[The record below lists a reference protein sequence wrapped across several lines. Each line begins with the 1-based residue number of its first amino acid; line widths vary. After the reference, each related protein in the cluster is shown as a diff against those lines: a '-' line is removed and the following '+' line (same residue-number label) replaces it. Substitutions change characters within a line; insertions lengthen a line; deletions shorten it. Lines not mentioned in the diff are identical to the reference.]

1 MDASEVPDLLSRAEM
16 IIKDH
21 YALGE
26 FLSVEE
32 IQGGYINRSFVVKVK
47 TNGLECKYAMRR
59 YNPSTSEDDVQF
71 EHVIVTHLRN
81 NGFSLAAGVIP
92 KKDGGTYV
100 REQLHVEGETRVRFW
115 AVFEF
120 LRGVVRYTFV
130 DTHLSESEYADSA
143 ETLARLHQAGRDF
156 SGASGPD
163 RVKPRIMDFLPTFRE
178 DYSKYSRAAG
188 ETRFD
193 AWFLEHRD
201 EILQRVDRTVIPD
214 SDLHGMPELPIHG
227 DYHQGNL
234 TYEGSQV
241 AGVFDFD
248 WTKIDLRLFDVA
260 QALLYFCACW
270 DGEKAGSLDLGK
282 YVLFLKS
289 YNEACKGAVFPGP
302 LTAAEQT
309 HMPLM
314 LKAANLFVLHVIIQS
329 FYDTEGADVD
339 DWLMAVNHYIGIMH
353 WMEKEEDRVA
363 DSTRVACT

>member
-1 MDASEVPDLLSRAEM
+1 MDENEVVDLLPRAEM

-32 IQGGYINRSFVVKVK
+32 IHGGYINRSFVVNVK
-47 TNGLECKYAMRR
+47 ANGLECKYAMRR

-71 EHVIVTHLRN
+71 EHTVVSHLRN
-81 NGFSLAAGVIP
+81 NGFSLAARVIP

-100 REQLHVEGETRVRFW
+100 REQLHVEGELRVRFW

-130 DTHLSESEYADSA
+130 DTHLSESEYANSA
-143 ETLARLHQAGRDF
+143 QTLARLHQAGRDF
-156 SGASGPD
+156 SSASGPN
-163 RVKPRIMDFLPTFRE
+163 RVKPKIMDFLPTLRE
-178 DYSKYSRAAG
+178 DYSRYSRAAG

-201 EILQRVDRTVIPD
+201 EILQRADRTVIPD
-214 SDLHGMPELPIHG
+214 SDLLGMPQLPIHG

-234 TYEGSQV
+234 TYEGSRV

-270 DGEKAGSLDLGK
+270 DGEQPGSLDLEK
-282 YVLFLKS
+282 YVLFLNS
-289 YNEACKGAVFPGP
+289 YNENCRAAAFPGP
-302 LTAAEQT
+302 LTLVEQAY
-309 HMPLM
+309 MPLM
-314 LKAANLFVLHVIIQS
+314 LRAANLFVLQVIIQS
-329 FYDTEGADVD
+329 FYDTENADVD

-353 WMEKEEDRVA
+353 WMEEEEDSIA
-363 DSTRVACT
+363 DRTHLACT